1 MNRLPQPVEVIA
13 TDTVFFALPPDTA
26 WMPAIHDTFPQ
37 DTAWFAKVQIDS
49 FIDTVFIEA
58 HKGDEFAKA
67 QTYISSP
74 CSLEVTYYPSNTV
87 FSFRQ
92 FAKYQTVIEKT
103 VQAPPHFLRF
113 SASVYLGRIGE
124 YWNMGLGLQA
134 TIQESWKVGVL
145 VIPNG
150 WMGSVGV
157 ELGK

>member
-1 MNRLPQPVEVIA
+1 MVDTVRIALPADTIWKTATQYVFLKDTVLKVIVK
-13 TDTVFFALPPDTA
+13 TDTL
-26 WMPAIHDTFPQ
+26 
-37 DTAWFAKVQIDS
+37 
-49 FIDTVFIEA
+49 IDTVYI
-58 HKGDEFAKA
+58 KGDKGTDYAKA